1 MRGMNMD
8 IIEFVRMSIAIIFT
22 PLSDDVLLATQL
34 GIWNHHGVNPVWM
47 WIASWAVFFVSFSVF
62 YAVGRFFGTIP
73 LLQRFLNG
81 KHLTRAQNFLNR
93 HGKWAIALSFF
104 TPGLRHPAHYVAGIL
119 RFSLTQYLLTTFLA
133 AGAYT
138 GLWTYVMYK
147 VGKMMSLKDILN
159 WGMDHGLVLILGLSV
174 IVSTV
179 ILLKLLRKTDSVQK
193 QSLSH
198 K

>member
-1 MRGMNMD
+1 MNMD

-47 WIASWAVFFVSFSVF
+47 WIASWTVFFVSFSAF
-62 YAVGRFFGTIP
+62 YAIGRFFRTIP

-93 HGKWAIALSFF
+93 HGKWAIAMSFF

-119 RFSLTQYLLTTFLA
+119 KFSLIQYLLTTFLA

-147 VGKMMSLKDILN
+147 VGKIISFKEILN
-159 WGMDHGLVLILGLSV
+159 WGMDHSLFLIAGF
-174 IVSTV
+174 STV
-179 ILLKLLRKTDSVQK
+179 VIFIIALQRIKKTMISQN
-193 QSLSH
+193 QPLTH
-198 K
+198 E